1 MYIVARYPAHAVAII
16 YSPKVTNRWN
26 ARRKTQRVPELC
38 DNVCLKSRLNQ
49 MYSHFI
55 VSCFGCFQPV
65 FIRACGFSNCWC
77 NLDLMGSFCLMSSQ
91 STQVHFFRL
100 NSVTLLC
107 RKMMI
112 EAPRYFLSM
121 IFLRMTGLFVFLH
134 RQH

>member
-1 MYIVARYPAHAVAII
+1 MREGKPSVFLNCMITFVKKNTV
-16 YSPKVTNRWN
+16 
-26 ARRKTQRVPELC
+26 
-38 DNVCLKSRLNQ
+38 KSNT
-49 MYSHFI
+49 YSHFNLHPP
-55 VSCFGCFQPV
+55 CFGCFQAV

-91 STQVHFFRL
+91 STQVRNHFFFQL

-134 RQH
+134 HQHKLKT